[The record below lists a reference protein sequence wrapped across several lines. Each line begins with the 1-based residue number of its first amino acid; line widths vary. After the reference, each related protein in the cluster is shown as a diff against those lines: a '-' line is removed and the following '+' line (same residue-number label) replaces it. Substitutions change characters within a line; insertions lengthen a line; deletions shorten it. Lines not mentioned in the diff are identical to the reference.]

1 MNTEEIN
8 NIARKLTQQWNSLVK
23 SRLQA
28 PPNAQEKAFMKQ
40 LEANGNVVF
49 QYENQ
54 ELLDKALESIPLQ
67 RLYDEADNHLEEHEG
82 EGSLEDLVIQR
93 LLHWF
98 KNEFFVWVNNAPCD
112 YCQNTQTQGINHLQ
126 PTQEDLRF
134 GARVVEGYECPSCG
148 QLTRFPR
155 YNDPG
160 RLLETRRGRC
170 GEWSNCFT
178 LCCRAVGS
186 EARIVYDT
194 TDHVWTE
201 VYSEYEQRWIHCDPC
216 EEAWDR
222 PLLYSVGWNKQLS
235 YCTAFSVD
243 EALDVTKRYTRNW
256 PEVLKRRTKIHELR
270 LALFLEELTTKRQQH
285 LDHDRKDL
293 LNRRKLK
300 ELIELEQD
308 SKKVT
313 VKDDELIGRQSGK
326 PKQMFAML
334 FITLMYR
341 PKGSLAWRTAR
352 GERGEAAI
360 AENLMSQMDLND
372 WKAQKIEAQ
381 YTLSGNASIQCDSLS
396 FIPQAS
402 YIRITEAVPDQRGSV
417 FCKQTIQL
425 DSRLKGLEIE
435 FAFRITNADGESAV
449 NGADGFAFVI
459 QAQNEHAL
467 GGGGCELGYGG
478 IKNCLAV
485 EFDTYK
491 SSDRCEDPSDNH
503 ISVHGRLPPFS
514 NSSHQNFSLGHT
526 SRIPRLNC
534 GQWLRSKIRLLSNG
548 TIQVGLAE
556 AADRDYI
563 QVLRITNQNFMD
575 YLIPKEKAWIGF
587 TASTGGLSEN
597 HDVQL
602 ISLFEFS
609 DN

>member
-8 NIARKLTQQWNSLVK
+8 SIARKLTQQWTSLIK
-23 SRLQA
+23 SRMQA
-28 PPNAQEKAFMKQ
+28 PPNAQEKAFMRQ
-40 LEANGNVVF
+40 LETNGGVVF

-54 ELLDKALESIPLQ
+54 ELLNKALELIPLQ
-67 RLYDEADNHLEEHEG
+67 RLYEEAEVSLEEQAG

-98 KNEFFVWVNNAPCD
+98 KNEFFMWVNHPPCD
-112 YCQNTQTQGINHLQ
+112 YCQNTQTRGINRLQ
-126 PTQEDLRF
+126 PTHEELRF
-134 GARVVEGYECPSCG
+134 GAGMVEGYHCPSCDRV
-148 QLTRFPR
+148 TRFPR

-170 GEWSNCFT
+170 GEWANCFT

-201 VYSEYEQRWIHCDPC
+201 VYSEYEQRWIHCDSC

-222 PLLYSVGWNKQLS
+222 PLLYSVGWSKQLS
-235 YCTAFSVD
+235 YCTAFSID

-256 PEVLKRRTKIHELR
+256 PQVLKRRTKIHEAR
-270 LALFLEELTTKRQQH
+270 LAMFLEELTAKRQQH
-285 LDHDRKDL
+285 LDQHRKDIISQ
-293 LNRRKLK
+293 RQAK
-300 ELIELEQD
+300 ELIQLDQD
-308 SKKVT
+308 CKKGT
-313 VKDDELIGRQSGK
+313 VKDDEMMGRQS
-326 PKQMFAML
+326 
-334 FITLMYR
+334 
-341 PKGSLAWRTAR
+341 GSLAWRAAR
-352 GERGEAAI
+352 GETGGAATT
-360 AENLMSQMDLND
+360 ENLMTQMDLNGCE
-372 WKAQKIEAQ
+372 KQKIQ
-381 YTLSGNASIQCDSLS
+381 TKYTLSGHAIMQCDSQS
-396 FIPQAS
+396 FIPDVP
-402 YIRITEAVPDQRGSV
+402 YIRITEAKSDQRGSV
-417 FCKQTIQL
+417 YCKQTIQL
-425 DSRLKGLEIE
+425 DSRLQGIEIE
-435 FAFRITNADGESAV
+435 FAFRITDANGGSAV

-478 IKNCLAV
+478 IMNSLAV

-503 ISVHGRLPPFS
+503 ISVHGRLPPLG

-526 SRIPRLNC
+526 VRIPRLNC
-534 GQWLRSKIRLLSNG
+534 GQWIKSKIRLLRSG
-548 TIQVGLAE
+548 TIEVGLAE

-563 QVLRITNQNFMD
+563 QVLKISNQNFMD
-575 YLIPKEKAWIGF
+575 YLMPKEKAWVGF

-602 ISLFEFS
+602 ISSFEFTG